1 VSASVFTLLSVVAI
15 AVAIVVSRPYGT
27 VGRRVAVLV
36 AAGLLPL
43 PYLASTFPLM
53 ASLTVTVVFLI
64 LDLALA
70 TLVWLVAIASW
81 RRRVRRV
88 SRAGNRQA
96 RHTVTPLTG
105 AARGNFA

>member
-43 PYLASTFPLM
+43 PYLANTFSPM
-53 ASLTVTVVFLI
+53 ASLTVTVVLLI
-64 LDLALA
+64 GNLVLA
-70 TLVWLVAIASW
+70 TLAWLVAIASW

-88 SRAGNRQA
+88 SRAG
-96 RHTVTPLTG
+96 
-105 AARGNFA
+105 